1 MYNNRIRKHKR
12 VYSKNEL
19 VTGKQL
25 KDFVKQFNDEEL
37 VTGLFINEKNIRD
50 EHTDGFNISESEN
63 NFTRKKLT
71 NKQVK
76 QVLQEF
82 HNWDLTNEIG
92 WEKVNIIND
101 RF

>member
-1 MYNNRIRKHKR
+1 MYTNRIRKHKR
-12 VYSKNEL
+12 VGSKKEL

-25 KDFVKQFNDEEL
+25 KEFVKQFNDEEL
-37 VTGLFINEKNIRD
+37 VTGLFINEKNVRD
-50 EHTDGFNISESEN
+50 EHSDGDDTSESEKD
-63 NFTRKKLT
+63 FTRNKLT

-82 HNWDLTNEIG
+82 HNWDLVYEIG
-92 WEKVNIIND
+92 WQKVNAMND